1 MIFLTLVLVLLYI
14 FHVLYGPHFY
24 RNSIHQWKL
33 ASLSRTCKRLFYLTN
48 LCFVALAL
56 LNTYPSNKLLTLT
69 LVLILSS
76 VFGYWRFLVL
86 EDHYP
91 FKYILDHI
99 ILFVPLV
106 AISYHNKLQLEWT
119 LSKPIVLTL
128 VVLTCYSLVYT
139 KIYL

>member
-1 MIFLTLVLVLLYI
+1 M
-14 FHVLYGPHFY
+14 
-24 RNSIHQWKL
+24 
-33 ASLSRTCKRLFYLTN
+33 FYLTN

-56 LNTYPSNKLLTLT
+56 LNTYPSNKLFTLT
-69 LVLILSS
+69 FVLILSS

-91 FKYILDHI
+91 LKYILDHI
-99 ILFVPLV
+99 LLFVPLV
-106 AISYHNKLQLEWT
+106 AISYYNKLQLEWT